1 MDYSYILFI
10 LAAVLTAVF
19 CVFAVKSVKALRE
32 ESKSQ
37 KLEDR
42 KPATVEKALTDA
54 ATSATQSP
62 QTQTVATQSP
72 QTQTAAT
79 QSPFPVLPKP
89 PLKPDQPA
97 PEKTLKQALAL
108 TEKNI
113 FGRLQ
118 NLFISDQ
125 AKNNLESI
133 EEVLYTSDLGPLAVQ
148 KLLVAIE
155 DKLSMSD
162 MKDMGKLKKVI
173 KEQFESIFSEAQF
186 LEPDQKNPLG
196 HLKTTNTNAPVVW
209 MVVGVNGAGKT
220 TTIGKLSSHLAGQG
234 KKVLI
239 AAGDTFRA
247 AADAQLRVWSERAQV
262 EIFSP
267 ENVKDPSAVAFE
279 AIQVAK
285 NKKFDI
291 VIIDTAGRLH
301 TQTNLMEEL
310 KKMKRVMEK
319 AHPGSPDETLI
330 VLDANSGQNAL
341 QQAKEFNLALNLT
354 GVILT
359 KMDGS
364 AKGGVAIGLANDL
377 KLPIRLIGIG
387 EKLNDLKPFS
397 SKDFIDSLF

>member
-1 MDYSYILFI
+1 MDYSYILFV
-10 LAAVLTAVF
+10 LAAILTAVF
-19 CVFAVKSVKALRE
+19 CVFVVKSVKALRE

-37 KLEDR
+37 KSENV
-42 KPATVEKALTDA
+42 KPVAAEKLLSQSA
-54 ATSATQSP
+54 AESIPTK
-62 QTQTVATQSP
+62 
-72 QTQTAAT
+72 
-79 QSPFPVLPKP
+79 PKP
-89 PLKPDQPA
+89 SAPMPTKLEPVSIAAKPEPA
-97 PEKTLKQALAL
+97 EKTLKQALAL

-125 AKNNLESI
+125 AKNNLETI

-148 KLLVAIE
+148 KLLAAIE
-155 DKLSMSD
+155 GKLSMSD
-162 MKDMGKLKKVI
+162 MKDLGKLKMVI
-173 KEQFESIFSEAQF
+173 KEEFESIFSEAQF

-196 HLKTTNTNAPVVW
+196 HLKTTNSVAPVVW

-220 TTIGKLSSHLAGQG
+220 TTIGKLSSHLASQG

-285 NKKFDI
+285 NKNFDI

-341 QQAKEFNLALNLT
+341 QQAKEFHQALKLT